1 MATTYG
7 TPRTA
12 FATGKKR
19 AGRLYLL
26 LCIVL
31 ICAIIAF
38 GALVYTSTGQ
48 QVKRQMGN
56 KCLGIA
62 SSIAVVLEQ
71 DPESFR
77 HFIDTLDTS
86 TEYYERMQAIVEEV
100 RWDNPDNIA
109 FLYVENRVSETDMV
123 HLFANTIPNTDH
135 YATAGLVNPLTPTR
149 IRAYETQVPV
159 VGDWVTTEWGTLL
172 SAYVPVFD
180 RRTGEFMAIV
190 GCDVSDVQYREVM
203 SPLLTLLLGGLALIV
218 ALMVF
223 LFFRLNRENRLLEEL
238 NEVAES
244 AADAKSNF
252 LASMSHEMRTPLN
265 AIIGLSELSLSS
277 GELEGEAAE
286 NVAKVYNS
294 GVSLLGLVNDIL
306 DLSKIEAGKFEVL
319 PADYDL
325 PSLINDTVNLNAMRI
340 GEKPITF
347 DLEVDGSLFSTLL
360 GDELRI
366 KQVFNNL
373 LSNAFK
379 YTKEGTVCWSV
390 STERDGDVVW
400 LVSEVRDTGI
410 GIRPE
415 DVDKL
420 FASYSQVDVKSHRT
434 VEGTGLGLSI
444 TKNLVQMM
452 DGEIGIESVYGEGTT
467 FRVRLRQ
474 GFVND
479 TPIGDT
485 VAKNLKKFQY
495 FDQKRARSEKLVRIR
510 LPYARVLVVD
520 DVQVNLDV
528 ACGMMKPYQMQ
539 IDCATSGKEAIE
551 LIKAEGVRYNAI
563 FMDHMMPEMDGI
575 EATRIIREEIGT
587 EYAQTVPIIALTAN
601 AIVGNEEMFLSKG
614 FQAFLSKPIDIQRM
628 DQVIRTWVRDKELEK
643 ELEAR
648 TFDHNGEKLRDLRM
662 ESERRK
668 LEDRRGAAE
677 RRSGRDRRGSG
688 AGGDTQPG
696 ESEGAETA

>member
-1 MATTYG
+1 M
-7 TPRTA
+7 
-12 FATGKKR
+12 
-19 AGRLYLL
+19 
-26 LCIVL
+26 
-31 ICAIIAF
+31 
-38 GALVYTSTGQ
+38 
-48 QVKRQMGN
+48 
-56 KCLGIA
+56 
-62 SSIAVVLEQ
+62 
-71 DPESFR
+71 
-77 HFIDTLDTS
+77 
-86 TEYYERMQAIVEEV
+86 
-100 RWDNPDNIA
+100 
-109 FLYVENRVSETDMV
+109 
-123 HLFANTIPNTDH
+123 
-135 YATAGLVNPLTPTR
+135 TR
-149 IRAYETQVPV
+149 
-159 VGDWVTTEWGTLL
+159 
-172 SAYVPVFD
+172 
-180 RRTGEFMAIV
+180 
-190 GCDVSDVQYREVM
+190 
-203 SPLLTLLLGGLALIV
+203 
-218 ALMVF
+218 
-223 LFFRLNRENRLLEEL
+223 
-238 NEVAES
+238 S

-277 GELEGEAAE
+277 GELRGEAAE

-347 DLEVDGSLFSTLL
+347 DLEVDGSLFSTLF

-390 STERDGDVVW
+390 STERDGDDVW

-410 GIRPE
+410 GIRAE

-452 DGEIGIESVYGEGTT
+452 DGEIGVESVYGKGTT

-479 TPIGDT
+479 TPIGET
-485 VAKNLKKFQY
+485 VARNLKKFEY
-495 FDQKRARSEKLVRIR
+495 FDQQRDRSEKLVRIR

-551 LIKAEGVRYNAI
+551 LIKAEEVRYNAI

-628 DQVIRTWVRDKELEK
+628 DQVIRAWVRDKELEK
-643 ELEAR
+643 ELESR
-648 TFDHNGEKLRDLRM
+648 TFEYNGEQIRDLRM
-662 ESERRK
+662 REDERRK
-668 LEDRRGAAE
+668 LEERRVGDKQRSGLDRRK
-677 RRSGRDRRGSG
+677 GS
-688 AGGDTQPG
+688 
-696 ESEGAETA
+696 